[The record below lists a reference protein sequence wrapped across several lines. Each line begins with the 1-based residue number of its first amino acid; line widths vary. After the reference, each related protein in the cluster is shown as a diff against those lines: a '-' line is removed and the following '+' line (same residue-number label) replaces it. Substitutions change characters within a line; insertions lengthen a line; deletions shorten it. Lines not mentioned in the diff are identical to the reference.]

1 MDLFWQIAI
10 VEFLLNVAVFAAAV
24 IVYGP
29 LSSIASRITYWSRL
43 NEGVAVGALFG
54 LATAIAMLMPV
65 HLQGGVD
72 AGSQTVLLVLA
83 APLGGLPAAVTAG
96 IISLTAGLY
105 QWTTGTSFQNSNI
118 LASLLAICVGVL
130 FRLVF
135 ERREGRTANVRY
147 LHLPLLGALSAMGGL
162 AQIWYSQ
169 SAADALAGAIPAF
182 ISGMLATAILGTLL
196 LHEKRRHQAE
206 RQLRENEVFLA
217 QARDLAEKANRTK
230 SEFLA
235 NMSHEIRT
243 PMNGILGMTGL
254 LMDTSLNE
262 EQRKF
267 AETVQESGEALLTI
281 VNDILDISKLEAGK
295 LEVEKID
302 FDLLNT
308 VESAIGLMAGKARE
322 KGVDLA
328 VFVDPS
334 IHGVYAG
341 DPTRVRQ
348 VLLNLLGNA
357 VKFTEKGGVSIQ
369 VFTRPGQA
377 PQGGGPPQ
385 IQFEITDTGVGIPEN
400 VRERLFQKFSQVD
413 SSVTRRYGGTGLGLA
428 ICKQLVELMG
438 GEIGVTSRV
447 GIGSTFWF
455 QLPLECSRVQ
465 LQDVKNLP
473 AQLQHLKA
481 LIVDDVEMNLT
492 ILGRQ
497 LGTYEMKVLGVH
509 DGFAGIA
516 ELERAWHKGQPYDIV
531 FLDQMMPGLSGGDF
545 AERMRAIPAFV
556 ETKLVLISSSG
567 AHDIKKSALRLM
579 DGILEKPIR
588 QNDLLNCLAK
598 LYRFRLP
605 EGHPSLAQSHP
616 SVSDSTLALDKNP
629 AARTSTGLD
638 LLLAEDNRI
647 NQRFALALLNK
658 AGHRVEVVDNGLKAV
673 DAVRHTEYDA
683 VLMDIQMP
691 ELGGIEATA
700 QIRALP
706 PPSCDVYIIAMTA
719 DAMSGA
725 KEEYLAAGM
734 NDYISKPV
742 DANLLLSTLAR
753 IVPKEKH
760 RAGKAQLAVH
770 PDNTSLDVCVSNT
783 APPSSPVLDR
793 EKLAILESVLPFSNI
808 EGLLTLFISEI
819 DGHLKRIDT
828 SRSEGNLKA
837 LAREAH
843 DVVSSAGNV
852 GAMEV
857 SALARTLERACKEGQ
872 GASVERLA
880 SELTEACLAAN
891 IALNEWLNERRCA
904 AAQTR
909 DAQAVGPHGASVLP
923 STDQQ
928 SPPVLFASAT
938 RR

>member
-29 LSSIASRITYWSRL
+29 LSSIASRITYWPRL
-43 NEGVAVGALFG
+43 SEGVAVGALFG

-96 IISLTAGLY
+96 IISLTAGLF

-118 LASLLAICVGVL
+118 LASLLAICVGIL

-147 LHLPLLGALSAMGGL
+147 LHLPLLGAMSAMGGL

-169 SAADALAGAIPAF
+169 RAADALAGAIPAL

-217 QARDLAEKANRTK
+217 QARDLAEKANRAK

-267 AETVQESGEALLTI
+267 AETVQESGEVLLTI

-322 KGVDLA
+322 KGIDLA

-341 DPTRVRQ
+341 DPTRIRQ

-369 VFTRPGQA
+369 VFMGPGQGPA
-377 PQGGGPPQ
+377 EDSGPPQ
-385 IQFEITDTGVGIPEN
+385 IQFEIADTGVGIPEN

-447 GIGSTFWF
+447 GIGSTFRF
-455 QLPLECSRVQ
+455 QLPLERSRVQ

-473 AQLQHLKA
+473 AQLHHLKA

-497 LGTYEMKVLGVH
+497 LGTYEMKVLGVN

-567 AHDIKKSALRLM
+567 SHDIKKSALRLM

-598 LYRFRLP
+598 LYRFRLIQ
-605 EGHPSLAQSHP
+605 EDASRGRRA
-616 SVSDSTLALDKNP
+616 SDSAMLPDEDATANADSSLN
-629 AARTSTGLD
+629 
-638 LLLAEDNRI
+638 LLLAEDNKI

-658 AGHRVEVVDNGLKAV
+658 AGHHVDIVDNGLKAV

-753 IVPKEKH
+753 IARKKK
-760 RAGKAQLAVH
+760 RRTDAAQ
-770 PDNTSLDVCVSNT
+770 PTTKPGNISSKVSAAEIAT
-783 APPSSPVLDR
+783 PSSPVLDR
-793 EKLAILESVLPFSNI
+793 DKLAILESVLPFSNI
-808 EGLLTLFISEI
+808 EGLLTLFLSEI
-819 DGHLKRIDT
+819 DGHLIRINI
-828 SRSEGNLKA
+828 SQSESDLNA

-872 GASVERLA
+872 GVLVERLVV
-880 SELTEACLAAN
+880 ELVQACAVVT
-891 IALNEWLNERRCA
+891 IALKEWLKERRPAASQTCA
-904 AAQTR
+904 AE
-909 DAQAVGPHGASVLP
+909 ASRVP
-923 STDQQ
+923 
-928 SPPVLFASAT
+928 
-938 RR
+938 

>member
-29 LSSIASRITYWSRL
+29 LSSIASRITHWPKL

-65 HLQGGVD
+65 HLDGGTN

-83 APLGGLPAAVTAG
+83 APLGGLPAAATAG
-96 IISLTAGLY
+96 IISLAAGLY
-105 QWTTGTSFQNSNI
+105 QWTTGTSFQNSDI
-118 LASLLAICVGVL
+118 LGSLLAICVGVL

-135 ERREGRTANVRY
+135 ERREGLTANVRY
-147 LHLPLLGALSAMGGL
+147 LHLPFLGALSAVGGV
-162 AQIWYSQ
+162 AQIWYSHG
-169 SAADALAGAIPAF
+169 AAAAFTAAIPTF
-182 ISGMLATAILGTLL
+182 ISGMLATVILGTLL

-217 QARDLAEKANRTK
+217 QARDLAEKANRAK

-254 LMDTSLNE
+254 LMDTPLNE

-267 AETVQESGEALLTI
+267 AEVVQESGEALLTI

-295 LEVEKID
+295 LEVEKIN
-302 FDLLNT
+302 FDLLDT
-308 VESAIGLMAGKARE
+308 VESAIGLMTGKARE
-322 KGVDLA
+322 RGVDLA

-334 IHGVYAG
+334 VHGVYAG
-341 DPTRVRQ
+341 DPTRIRQ

-369 VFTRPGQA
+369 VFTPLGQA
-377 PQGGGPPQ
+377 SAQGGAPAQ
-385 IQFEITDTGVGIPEN
+385 IRFEITDTGVGIPEN

-438 GEIGVTSRV
+438 GGIGVTSRV

-455 QLPLECSRVQ
+455 QLSLERSSVQ
-465 LQDVKNLP
+465 LQDVNNLP

-497 LGTYEMKVLGVH
+497 LATYEMNVLGAH

-516 ELERAWHKGQPYDIV
+516 ELERAWHKGKPYDIV
-531 FLDQMMPGLSGGDF
+531 FLDQMMPGLSGEGF
-545 AERMRAIPAFV
+545 AERMRAIPAFC

-567 AHDIKKSALRLM
+567 SHDIKKSALRLM

-605 EGHPSLAQSHP
+605 EGHPSLAKNVQGA
-616 SVSDSTLALDKNP
+616 SDSTMVSDKNIG
-629 AARTSTGLD
+629 ANVGAGLD

-658 AGHRVEVVDNGLKAV
+658 AGHHVDIVDNGLKAV
-673 DAVRHTEYDA
+673 DAVRHHEYDA

-691 ELGGIEATA
+691 ELGGVEATA
-700 QIRALP
+700 QIRGLP

-742 DANLLLSTLAR
+742 DANVLLSALAR
-753 IVPKEKH
+753 L
-760 RAGKAQLAVH
+760 ASKAKRGFGIAQPTAQ
-770 PDNTSLDVCVSNT
+770 PDN
-783 APPSSPVLDR
+783 SSAEIKAIDSVAASPPVLDR
-793 EKLAILESVLPFSNI
+793 DKLAILESVLPFSNI
-808 EGLLTLFISEI
+808 EGLLTLFLSEV
-819 DGHLKRIDT
+819 DGHLTRINT
-828 SRSEGNLKA
+828 SQSEANLNA

-857 SALARTLERACKEGQ
+857 SALARALERACKEGQ
-872 GASVERLA
+872 GVLVERLVV
-880 SELTEACLAAN
+880 ELVQACAVVT
-891 IALNEWLNERRCA
+891 IALKEWLKERRPATSQTCA
-904 AAQTR
+904 AE
-909 DAQAVGPHGASVLP
+909 ASRV
-923 STDQQ
+923 
-928 SPPVLFASAT
+928 A
-938 RR
+938 

>member
-1 MDLFWQIAI
+1 M
-10 VEFLLNVAVFAAAV
+10 
-24 IVYGP
+24 
-29 LSSIASRITYWSRL
+29 
-43 NEGVAVGALFG
+43 
-54 LATAIAMLMPV
+54 
-65 HLQGGVD
+65 
-72 AGSQTVLLVLA
+72 
-83 APLGGLPAAVTAG
+83 
-96 IISLTAGLY
+96 
-105 QWTTGTSFQNSNI
+105 
-118 LASLLAICVGVL
+118 
-130 FRLVF
+130 
-135 ERREGRTANVRY
+135 
-147 LHLPLLGALSAMGGL
+147 
-162 AQIWYSQ
+162 
-169 SAADALAGAIPAF
+169 
-182 ISGMLATAILGTLL
+182 
-196 LHEKRRHQAE
+196 
-206 RQLRENEVFLA
+206 
-217 QARDLAEKANRTK
+217 
-230 SEFLA
+230 
-235 NMSHEIRT
+235 
-243 PMNGILGMTGL
+243 
-254 LMDTSLNE
+254 
-262 EQRKF
+262 
-267 AETVQESGEALLTI
+267 
-281 VNDILDISKLEAGK
+281 
-295 LEVEKID
+295 
-302 FDLLNT
+302 
-308 VESAIGLMAGKARE
+308 
-322 KGVDLA
+322 
-328 VFVDPS
+328 
-334 IHGVYAG
+334 
-341 DPTRVRQ
+341 
-348 VLLNLLGNA
+348 
-357 VKFTEKGGVSIQ
+357 
-369 VFTRPGQA
+369 
-377 PQGGGPPQ
+377 
-385 IQFEITDTGVGIPEN
+385 
-400 VRERLFQKFSQVD
+400 RERLFQKFSQVD

-455 QLPLECSRVQ
+455 QLPLERSRVQ

-567 AHDIKKSALRLM
+567 SHDIKKSALRLM

-616 SVSDSTLALDKNP
+616 SVSDSTVALDKDP

-700 QIRALP
+700 QIRAFP

-753 IVPKEKH
+753 IVPKRK
-760 RAGKAQLAVH
+760 RGVGTVQPATLT
-770 PDNTSLDVCVSNT
+770 DNVTSLVTT
-783 APPSSPVLDR
+783 ADTASLFLPALDR
-793 EKLAILESVLPFSNI
+793 DKLAILESVLPFSNI
-808 EGLLTLFISEI
+808 EGLLTLFMSEV
-819 DGHLKRIDT
+819 DGHLTRIDT
-828 SRSEGNLKA
+828 SRSEGNLNA

-872 GASVERLA
+872 GASVDRLA
-880 SELTEACLAAN
+880 SELTEACSAAN
-891 IALNEWLNERRCA
+891 IALNEWLKERRYA
-904 AAQTR
+904 AAQSR
-909 DAQAVGPHGASVLP
+909 EAQAVGPHGASVLP
-923 STDQQ
+923 STNRQ
-928 SPPVLFASAT
+928 SPPVLLASAT

>member
-1 MDLFWQIAI
+1 MDLFWQITI

-24 IVYGP
+24 IAYGP
-29 LSSIASRITYWSRL
+29 LSNIASRITRWPTL

-54 LATAIAMLMPV
+54 VATAIALLMPV
-65 HLQGGVD
+65 HLDGG
-72 AGSQTVLLVLA
+72 AASGSQTVLLVLA
-83 APLGGLPAAVTAG
+83 APLGGFPAAIAASV
-96 IISLTAGLY
+96 ISLAVGLFR
-105 QWTTGTSFQNSNI
+105 WAAAADSFQNTAVF
-118 LASLLAICVGVL
+118 ASLLAICVGVL
-130 FRLVF
+130 FRLAF
-135 ERREGRTANVRY
+135 GRSEGGAAKKVRY
-147 LHLPLLGALSAMGGL
+147 LQLPFLGVLSAVGGV

-169 SAADALAGAIPAF
+169 GAAAAFTAAIPAF
-182 ISGMLATAILGTLL
+182 ISGMLATVILGTLL
-196 LHEKRRHQAE
+196 LHEKRRHEAE
-206 RQLRENEVFLA
+206 RELRQNEVYLA
-217 QARDLAEKANRTK
+217 QARDLAEKANRVK

-254 LMDTSLNE
+254 LMDTPLNE

-267 AETVQESGEALLTI
+267 AEVVQESGEALLTI

-308 VESAIGLMAGKARE
+308 VESAIGLMTGKARE
-322 KGVDLA
+322 RGIDLA

-334 IHGVYAG
+334 VYGLYRG
-341 DPTRVRQ
+341 DPTRIRQ

-369 VFTRPGQA
+369 VFTRPAQA
-377 PQGGGPPQ
+377 AAQGGGAPQ

-400 VRERLFQKFSQVD
+400 VRERLFQKFSQID
-413 SSVTRRYGGTGLGLA
+413 SSVTRRFGGTGLGLA

-438 GEIGVTSRV
+438 GGIGVTSRT

-455 QLPLECSRVQ
+455 QLPLERSRNE
-465 LQDVKNLP
+465 LHDVKNLP

-497 LGTYEMKVLGVH
+497 LGAYEINVHGVN

-516 ELERAWHKGQPYDIV
+516 ELERSWHKGKPYDIV
-531 FLDQMMPGLSGGDF
+531 FLDQMMPGLSGEGF
-545 AERMRAIPAFV
+545 AERMRAIPAFL

-567 AHDIKKSALRLM
+567 SHDIKKSALRLM
-579 DGILEKPIR
+579 DAILEKPIR
-588 QNDLLNCLAK
+588 QHDLLNCLAK

-605 EGHPSLAQSHP
+605 EGFSSLAQN
-616 SVSDSTLALDKNP
+616 VQDASDSTMVRDKNIG
-629 AARTSTGLD
+629 ANVEAGLD

-647 NQRFALALLNK
+647 NQRFAVALLNK

-673 DAVRHTEYDA
+673 DAVRHHEYDA

-691 ELGGIEATA
+691 ELGGVEASA

-725 KEEYLAAGM
+725 KEQYLAAGM

-742 DANLLLSTLAR
+742 DANVLLSALAR
-753 IVPKEKH
+753 LASKMKRGVGI
-760 RAGKAQLAVH
+760 AQSTAQ
-770 PDNTSLDVCVSNT
+770 PDNNSAEIKGPDPLAAS
-783 APPSSPVLDR
+783 PPVLDR
-793 EKLAILESVLPFSNI
+793 DKLAILESVLPFANI
-808 EGLLTLFISEI
+808 EGLLTLFLSEV
-819 DGHLKRIDT
+819 DGHLTRINA
-828 SRSEGNLKA
+828 SQSEANLNA

-872 GASVERLA
+872 VASVERLVV
-880 SELTEACLAAN
+880 ELVQACAVVT
-891 IALNEWLNERRCA
+891 IALKEWLKERRPA
-904 AAQTR
+904 ASQ
-909 DAQAVGPHGASVLP
+909 
-923 STDQQ
+923 
-928 SPPVLFASAT
+928 ASAL
-938 RR
+938 RVA